1 MKILLADDSLTMRRI
16 ITKMLN
22 DMGYQDIIAVDCG
35 SDVFPA
41 LAANDDIGLILLDW
55 NMPLM
60 NGMDCLKKIKSDP
73 DSENIPV
80 IMVTS
85 EATHSKIVEAIQIG
99 ANAYLVKP
107 FEAEALKEKI
117 GKIFTD

>member
-22 DMGYQDIIAVDCG
+22 DMGYQDIVTVDCG
-35 SDVFPA
+35 TDVFPA
-41 LAANDDIGLILLDW
+41 LAANNDIDLILLDW

-60 NGMDCLKKIKSDP
+60 NGVDCLKKIKSDP
-73 DSENIPV
+73 ASAEIPV

-85 EATHSKIVEAIQIG
+85 EATQSKIVEAIQIG
-99 ANAYLVKP
+99 ANGYLVKP
-107 FEAEALKEKI
+107 FEAETLKDKITKALAR
-117 GKIFTD
+117 